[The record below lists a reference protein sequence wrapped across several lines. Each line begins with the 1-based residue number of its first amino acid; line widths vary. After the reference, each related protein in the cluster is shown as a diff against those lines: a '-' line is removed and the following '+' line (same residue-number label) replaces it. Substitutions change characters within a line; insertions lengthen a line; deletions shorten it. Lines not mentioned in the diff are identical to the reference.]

1 MEVRFGLAC
10 HWLFGGVVLTKHV
23 TPGKWYDIA
32 GHDVSVSEIDEI
44 LRQLSVPLPSPCC
57 LEVML
62 EQKGNI
68 GRTHCTLVFRTNSWC
83 LWSAFKWHGRLC
95 TVVFG
100 IGSSTTEGRFRSRDS
115 NMIYIPSPIFYLLHL
130 SRHVY
135 FSDASD
141 IEAFKIW

>member
-10 HWLFGGVVLTKHV
+10 HWLFGGALLTKYV
-23 TPGKWYDIA
+23 TPGEWYDVA

-83 LWSAFKWHGRLC
+83 LWSAFDDTGDYVLLC
-95 TVVFG
+95 SGLVLALQKVDFDQG
-100 IGSSTTEGRFRSRDS
+100 IL
-115 NMIYIPSPIFYLLHL
+115 IWYIIPSPIFYLLHL

-141 IEAFKIW
+141 IESFKIT